1 MKIKF
6 FAIALSCGLLLC
18 SCSQKE
24 NKNQT
29 AEEEYAVDVVKTAS
43 TSLTKS
49 YPATLKGQEVSD
61 IAAKVSGHIVK
72 VYVQEGA
79 TVRKGQ
85 ALFAID
91 PTQYQAAVQ
100 QAAAAVKVVQTS
112 ISTQKLTLEN
122 KKMLHDK
129 QIISDYDYQLAQNQ
143 LATLEAQLSQAQA
156 AYNAAKDQLSFCTV
170 TSPANGV
177 IGEIP
182 LRVGALVGPSMPT
195 PLTTV
200 ANTSTMFAYF
210 SMSEKDLLEM
220 SREHGSKDAAV
231 KAFPQVQ
238 LKLVDGTLYD
248 YSGTVQAISGVIQ
261 NATGSVQIRADFQN
275 PQNILRSGGT
285 ATIVIPNQMSDA
297 LMVPQKAT
305 WAVQDKRFVY
315 ILDKDNVAHT
325 TEITVL
331 PEHDGTNYVVTSGLK
346 EGDRIVIEGVAKLKD
361 GTKIKP
367 ITAAQSA
374 DKQKKAQEH
383 MAKKK
388 MPGQD

>member
-43 TSLTKS
+43 TSLKKS

-91 PTQYQAAVQ
+91 PTQYEAAVQ
-100 QAAAAVKVVQTS
+100 QAAASVKVVQTS

-220 SREHGSKDAAV
+220 SRQHGSKDAAV

>member
-156 AYNAAKDQLSFCTV
+156 TYNAAKDQLSFCTV

-220 SREHGSKDAAV
+220 SRQHGSKDAAV

>member
-100 QAAAAVKVVQTS
+100 QAAASVKVVQTS

-220 SREHGSKDAAV
+220 SRQHGSKDAAV

-331 PEHDGTNYVVTSGLK
+331 PEHDGTNYVVTSGMK

>member
-100 QAAAAVKVVQTS
+100 QAAAAVKVAQTS

-182 LRVGALVGPSMPT
+182 FRVGSLVGPSLPT

-220 SREHGSKDAAV
+220 SRQHGSKDAAV

-248 YSGTVQAISGVIQ
+248 YSGTVKAISGVIQ
-261 NATGSVQIRADFQN
+261 SATGSVQIRADFQN

-315 ILDKDNVAHT
+315 IVDKDNVART

-331 PEHDGTNYVVTSGLK
+331 PEHDGSNYVVTSGLN

-374 DKQKKAQEH
+374 AKQKKAQEH

>member
-220 SREHGSKDAAV
+220 SRQHGSKDAAV

>member
-100 QAAAAVKVVQTS
+100 QAAASVKVVQTS

-220 SREHGSKDAAV
+220 SRQHGSKDAAV
-231 KAFPQVQ
+231 KAFPQVL

>member
-100 QAAAAVKVVQTS
+100 QAAASVKVVQTS

>member
-100 QAAAAVKVVQTS
+100 QAAASVKVVQTS

-220 SREHGSKDAAV
+220 SRQHGSKDAAV

>member
-100 QAAAAVKVVQTS
+100 QAAASVKVVQTS

-220 SREHGSKDAAV
+220 SRQHGSKDAAV

-383 MAKKK
+383 MAQKK